1 MGPFE
6 DGWSKEDVESV
17 LRRGLPSEL
26 LFVPIVVGMAAP
38 DCGAQWAEDVC
49 LRLAGHP
56 DERVRANALL
66 GLGHVARTTRQLQ
79 VEAAAAAIRSGLRDD
94 SALVRS
100 QAEEAASDVR
110 VFLRLA
116 SFLQDHPG

>member
-17 LRRGLPSEL
+17 LERGVPSEL
-26 LFVPIVVGMAAP
+26 LFVPIVVGMAAH
-38 DCGAQWAEDVC
+38 DCGANWAQSVC
-49 LRLAGHP
+49 LRLSGHH

-66 GLGHVARTTRQLQ
+66 GLGHIARTARQLRI
-79 VEAAAAAIRSGLRDD
+79 EAAAAAIRAGLRDD
-94 SALVRS
+94 SALVRG

-116 SFLQDHPG
+116 SFP